1 MDFNDGNWK
10 YRGAISILQPGKSYD
25 LPWSFSSKNVA
36 IDAMFRDVRPHWYRA
51 GYVRFES
58 NGLQAPNG
66 EPLAFGRSILTAPNF
81 PEGQSY
87 KVKFTSVRWVGVGR
101 LRCWELIPTRQTV
114 RPVPINPAEFTS
126 QEIEL
131 LVNSGLDPA
140 KLRLSPDSLE
150 IVLPL
155 LTSLRSPQ
163 GGSILTE
170 IKTLIQELQTM
181 ANTDI
186 RSMLAAVEAA
196 TMQGNTNAA
205 TIATQG
211 VTLADVKATAV
222 VEKNFTLQK
231 GAFILE
237 GDVYRAPIQHDM
249 GSKFPGVT
257 IYDNDGDLQLA
268 EFIALSETL
277 CKLELTTSQWVDNS
291 FPLTVNLQ
299 ARNAASVVIGLWK
312 ALGNTGRSIQLLNGA
327 LTISEIGNE
336 QPEFLAFRD
345 TVGGSPSGLSEAFV
359 TASGDFYA
367 RNGAGFYFG
376 QANNWVAT
384 LVGQAA
390 YDAAKV
396 GSVVL

>member
-1 MDFNDGNWK
+1 MDFNDGNWR
-10 YRGAISILQPGKSYD
+10 YRGALSILQPGKTYH
-25 LPWSFSSKNVA
+25 LPWSFLSKNVA
-36 IDAMFRDVRPHWYRA
+36 IDAIFRDVKPHWYRA
-51 GYVRFES
+51 GYIRFES

-66 EPLAFGRSILTAPNF
+66 EPLSFGRSILTSPNF

-87 KVKFTSVRWVGVGR
+87 KITFTSVRWVGFGR
-101 LRCWELIPTRQTV
+101 LRCWEFVPTRKLV
-114 RPVPINPAEFTS
+114 RPEPINPDEFTTR
-126 QEIEL
+126 EIEL
-131 LVNSGLDPA
+131 LMASGLDPA
-140 KLRLSPDSLE
+140 KLRLSPESLE
-150 IVLPL
+150 VVLPL

-170 IKTLIQELQTM
+170 IKDLIQDLQTM

-231 GAFILE
+231 DAFILE

-257 IYDNDGDLQLA
+257 IYDNGGDLQLA
-268 EFIALSETL
+268 EFIAIDPNQ
-277 CKLELTTSQWVDNS
+277 CKLELTAVQWADND

-299 ARNAASVVIGLWK
+299 ARSIASVVAAAWK
-312 ALGNTGRSIQLLNGA
+312 LIPTGAQYWRLQDGILERSADGVTVELANWQTGV
-327 LTISEIGNE
+327 SE
-336 QPEFLAFRD
+336 AFMTAIDREVFVKTSTGTYGVWVSD
-345 TVGGSPSGLSEAFV
+345 NPSGLVPTTQEDYEQNKSM
-359 TASGDFYA
+359 
-367 RNGAGFYFG
+367 AGT
-376 QANNWVAT
+376 VI
-384 LVGQAA
+384 L
-390 YDAAKV
+390 
-396 GSVVL
+396 